1 MEKDNAKKIVFS
13 GIQPTGSFTLGNY
26 IGAVRNWPLLQDEYN
41 CIYSV
46 VDQHALTVRQDPAT
60 LRKRTYEAFAMLLA
74 SGIDPE
80 KSMLFVQSH
89 NPIHSQLN
97 WILACNVQYGEL
109 TRMTQ
114 FKDKSAKHPENI
126 NGGLLTYPVLMAAD
140 ILAYNAAVVPVGID
154 QKQHVEL
161 ARNIAQRFN
170 SVYGETFVMPE
181 AISPKV
187 GAKIMSLQEPTKKM
201 SKSDE
206 NLNAT
211 ILLSDDKDAIMRKFK
226 RAVTDSDGFVKY
238 DVENKPGVSNLMGI
252 YNVFTGKSFEEIEKE
267 FEGKGY
273 GVLKEAVGQ
282 AVVDGLAPIQGEYNR
297 ILSDKAY
304 LESVMKDGAMKAQ
317 RYSQRIL
324 DKVYRKV
331 GFVQIKNK

>member
-41 CIYSV
+41 CIYCV
-46 VDQHALTVRQDPAT
+46 VDQHALTVRQDPAA
-60 LRKRTYEAFAMLLA
+60 LRKRTYEAYAMLLA

-89 NPIHSQLN
+89 NPVHSQLN
-97 WILACNVQYGEL
+97 WILACNTQYGEL

-140 ILAYNAAVVPVGID
+140 ILAYNAHGVPVGAD

-170 SVYGETFVMPE
+170 SAYGETFVMPE
-181 AISPKV
+181 AFIPKV
-187 GAKIMSLQEPTKKM
+187 GARIMSLQDPTKKM

-206 NLNAT
+206 NVNAT
-211 ILLSDDKDAIMRKFK
+211 ILLSDDKDTIMRKFK
-226 RAVTDSDGFVKY
+226 RAVTDSDGVVRY

-267 FEGKGY
+267 FEGQGY

-282 AVVDGLAPIQGEYNR
+282 TVVDGLAPIQGEYNR
-297 ILSDKAY
+297 LLADKAY
-304 LESVMKDGAMKAQ
+304 LESVMKDGAIKAQ

-331 GFVQIKNK
+331 GFVQLKNK

>member
-1 MEKDNAKKIVFS
+1 
-13 GIQPTGSFTLGNY
+13 
-26 IGAVRNWPLLQDEYN
+26 
-41 CIYSV
+41 
-46 VDQHALTVRQDPAT
+46 
-60 LRKRTYEAFAMLLA
+60 
-74 SGIDPE
+74 
-80 KSMLFVQSH
+80 
-89 NPIHSQLN
+89 
-97 WILACNVQYGEL
+97 
-109 TRMTQ
+109 
-114 FKDKSAKHPENI
+114 
-126 NGGLLTYPVLMAAD
+126 
-140 ILAYNAAVVPVGID
+140 
-154 QKQHVEL
+154 
-161 ARNIAQRFN
+161 
-170 SVYGETFVMPE
+170 
-181 AISPKV
+181 
-187 GAKIMSLQEPTKKM
+187 M

-206 NLNAT
+206 NVNAT

-252 YNVFTGKSFEEIEKE
+252 YNVFTGKSFEEIERE
-267 FEGKGY
+267 FDGKGY

-304 LESVMKDGAMKAQ
+304 LEGVMKDGAMKAQ

>member
-1 MEKDNAKKIVFS
+1 
-13 GIQPTGSFTLGNY
+13 
-26 IGAVRNWPLLQDEYN
+26 
-41 CIYSV
+41 
-46 VDQHALTVRQDPAT
+46 
-60 LRKRTYEAFAMLLA
+60 MLLA

-267 FEGKGY
+267 FEGLGY

-304 LESVMKDGAMKAQ
+304 LEGVMKDGAMKAQ

>member
-1 MEKDNAKKIVFS
+1 MDKENAKKIVFS

-46 VDQHALTVRQDPAT
+46 VDQHALTVKQDPAT

-74 SGIDPE
+74 TGIDPE
-80 KSMLFVQSH
+80 KSMIFVQSH
-89 NPIHSQLN
+89 NPVHSQLS
-97 WILACNVQYGEL
+97 WILACNTQFGEL
-109 TRMTQ
+109 SRMTQ
-114 FKDKSAKHPENI
+114 FKDKSAKHPDNV
-126 NGGLLTYPVLMAAD
+126 NGGLFTYPVLMAAD
-140 ILAYNAAVVPVGID
+140 ILAYNANLIPVGID

-170 SVYGETFVMPE
+170 SNYGETFVLPE
-181 AISPKV
+181 PLIQKV

-206 NLNAT
+206 NLNSF
-211 ILLSDDKDAIMRKFK
+211 ILLSDDKDTIMRKFK
-226 RAVTDSDGFVKY
+226 RAVTDSDGVIKY

-252 YNVFTGKSFEEIEKE
+252 YKVFTGKEFEDIEKE
-267 FEGKGY
+267 FEGLGY
-273 GVLKEAVGQ
+273 GALKEAVGTS
-282 AVVDGLAPIQGEYNR
+282 VVETLAPLQAEYAR
-297 ILSDKAY
+297 LLSDKAY
-304 LESVMKDGAMKAQ
+304 LESVMKDGSIKAQ

-324 DKVYRKV
+324 DKIYRKV
-331 GFVQIKNK
+331 GFVQLKNK

>member
-1 MEKDNAKKIVFS
+1 MEKENAKKIVFS

-80 KSMLFVQSH
+80 KSMIFVQSH
-89 NPIHSQLN
+89 NPVHSQLS
-97 WILACNVQYGEL
+97 WILACNTQFGEL
-109 TRMTQ
+109 SRMTQ
-114 FKDKSAKHPENI
+114 FKDKSSKHPDNV
-126 NGGLLTYPVLMAAD
+126 NGGLFTYPVLMAAD
-140 ILAYNAAVVPVGID
+140 ILAYNAHGIPVGID

-170 SVYGETFVMPE
+170 ANYGETFVLPE
-181 AISPKV
+181 PFIPKV

-206 NLNAT
+206 NVNSF
-211 ILLSDDKDAIMRKFK
+211 ILLSDDKDTIMRKFK
-226 RAVTDSDGFVKY
+226 RAVTDSDGVVKY

-252 YNVFTGKSFEEIEKE
+252 YKVFTNKSFEEIEKE
-267 FEGKGY
+267 FEGVGY
-273 GVLKEAVGQ
+273 GVLKEAVATSVIETLEPLQ
-282 AVVDGLAPIQGEYNR
+282 NEYNR
-297 ILSDKAY
+297 ILSDKTY
-304 LESVMKDGAMKAQ
+304 IESVMKDGAEKAQ
-317 RYSQRIL
+317 RYSQRLL

-331 GFVQIKNK
+331 GFVQLKNK

>member
-1 MEKDNAKKIVFS
+1 MKKIA
-13 GIQPTGSFTLGNY
+13 SFTVNHDTLEKGMY
-26 IGAVRNWPLLQDEYN
+26 ISRIDGDVVTYDIRMKKPNAGDYFCMSAAHTLEHLFATYARNSEFGTHI
-41 CIYSV
+41 IYV
-46 VDQHALTVRQDPAT
+46 
-60 LRKRTYEAFAMLLA
+60 
-74 SGIDPE
+74 
-80 KSMLFVQSH
+80 
-89 NPIHSQLN
+89 
-97 WILACNVQYGEL
+97 
-109 TRMTQ
+109 
-114 FKDKSAKHPENI
+114 KDKSAKHPENL

-140 ILAYNAAVVPVGID
+140 ILAYNAAAVPVGID

-181 AISPKV
+181 AVIPKV
-187 GAKIMSLQEPTKKM
+187 GAKIMSLQDPTKKM

-206 NLNAT
+206 NVNAT

-267 FEGKGY
+267 FEGQGY

-282 AVVDGLAPIQGEYNR
+282 AVVEGLAPIQGEYNR

-331 GFVQIKNK
+331 GFVQLKNK